1 MKVEIEQLAPCVR
14 RLTIEVPTDRVDHE
28 LKTVYGNLQKR
39 VKIPGFRQGKVPRTI
54 LENYYRQSV
63 EQEVLQKLVPEALS
77 EALIKENVQS
87 VGEPHIDQITLTK
100 DQPLRFV
107 ATTQVIPDFSLVDYR
122 GWQFERRIPVVT
134 EVQVEQGLERLRER
148 HAELRTVTGRVVR
161 THDFV
166 LINYTGSLDG
176 RPLPGAEGTNVLI
189 EVGGGRFL
197 PEIEQDIVG
206 MEAGSTKTIPIVFP
220 VDSRDANVAGKVV
233 QFHVTVVEIKEKVL
247 PGLDDE
253 FAQAYENTDSL
264 EALRARVREEIE
276 AAVRQQADAVLRNDI
291 LDRLVEAHTIEL
303 PEVLVQE
310 QMRRAYIQQ
319 KRLELGR
326 ELTEA
331 EAQVDLTTL
340 GDAFAEQAQKTVRGQ
355 LILRRIGTE
364 EELRVAPEE
373 VEAEV
378 ASLASRA
385 AQNPEALRKAM
396 ERNGTLAALEYNVLE
411 QKIFA
416 AILAQVQVTDTM
428 VSEAVSASN
437 T

>member
-1 MKVEIEQLAPCVR
+1 
-14 RLTIEVPTDRVDHE
+14 
-28 LKTVYGNLQKR
+28 
-39 VKIPGFRQGKVPRTI
+39 
-54 LENYYRQSV
+54 
-63 EQEVLQKLVPEALS
+63 
-77 EALIKENVQS
+77 
-87 VGEPHIDQITLTK
+87 
-100 DQPLRFV
+100 
-107 ATTQVIPDFSLVDYR
+107 
-122 GWQFERRIPVVT
+122 
-134 EVQVEQGLERLRER
+134 
-148 HAELRTVTGRVVR
+148 
-161 THDFV
+161 
-166 LINYTGSLDG
+166 LINYTGYLDG